1 MHRHVISISCLPDLF
16 PGVHVEVV
24 VLLILERIL
33 PDPDGLAVVVAGR
46 VLETVRGDQ
55 DVVEELEADVDP
67 FLAAVL
73 DLAHDNLLQ
82 VGPEYEH
89 PELDSRV
96 RGSIT

>member
-1 MHRHVISISCLPDLF
+1 MLV
-16 PGVHVEVV
+16 
-24 VLLILERIL
+24 ILERIL

-73 DLAHDNLLQ
+73 DLAFDADWNHSSGDQSRGLSDADCTAELLS
-82 VGPEYEH
+82 GH
-89 PELDSRV
+89 R
-96 RGSIT
+96 